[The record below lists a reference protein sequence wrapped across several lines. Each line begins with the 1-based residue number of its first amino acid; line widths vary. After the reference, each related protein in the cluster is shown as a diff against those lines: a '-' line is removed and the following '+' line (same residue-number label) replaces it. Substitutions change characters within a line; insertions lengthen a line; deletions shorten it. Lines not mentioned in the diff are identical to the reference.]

1 MEIPGNEFRVKSKV
15 IQDRVK
21 VSGKESA
28 KINQLDSSGNKGAQG
43 AENIVLSSKAKDIQK
58 SHAAI
63 KSSSDIR
70 IDKVEQI
77 KAAISDGTFH
87 VDSQVLAE
95 KMLKEIITESNFID

>member
-1 MEIPGNEFRVKSKV
+1 MEIPGNEFRVKSKI

-28 KINQLDSSGNKGAQG
+28 KTNQLDSPGNKG

-70 IDKVEQI
+70 VDKVEQI

-87 VDSQVLAE
+87 VDSKVLAE
-95 KMLKEIITESNFID
+95 KMLKDIITESKFID